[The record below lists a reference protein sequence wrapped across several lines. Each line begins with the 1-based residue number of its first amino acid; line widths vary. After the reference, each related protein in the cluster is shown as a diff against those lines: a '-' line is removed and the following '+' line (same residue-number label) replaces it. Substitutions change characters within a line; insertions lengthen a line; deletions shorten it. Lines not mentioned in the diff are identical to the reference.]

1 MARLRDALQKSFLER
16 NQRLIGLIG
25 ILALLAGS
33 AFALLLSGG
42 VFART
47 YHVTAYF
54 SDAAGITPGDHVTVA
69 GLNAGTVKG
78 IRVEKGLVAMDLGVS
93 RGVDLPSD
101 SSANI
106 VVQTLLGKR
115 SVDLVAGRSDKR
127 LQDGSVIPVQ
137 RTTTPV
143 DITELNDISV
153 RLMNRSDAGALNN
166 LLSEVTK
173 VTQGDRDQVT
183 QLIDGLDKVVT
194 AVDARRSQLADLID
208 ALNTLSGTLADKDQT
223 IVSLIDRLNAVLG
236 NLAARQQD
244 LQTLLVSTDSASHDT
259 ADLVERNRATLD
271 STLTSLHTVLN
282 VLADHQ
288 LDLAATVDYL
298 QQSVQGYSSVGYS
311 CTGARTYSGCSG
323 REYPNKWA
331 NIFVQSLGPLGVDAL
346 LGQCGVIDHVIDEI
360 LGTDCR
366 DEVKLPKGAMAPGMP
381 GGTGGTGGTGG
392 GSRGQGGGLPL
403 PLPIPTPSGLGG
415 TGSGQSLPGS
425 VGDLFDSTLQGQ
437 GGGGH

>member
-366 DEVKLPKGAMAPGMP
+366 DEVKLPKGARVPGMP
-381 GGTGGTGGTGG
+381 GGSGG
-392 GSRGQGGGLPL
+392 GSRGQGGGLL

-415 TGSGQSLPGS
+415 TTGGQSLPGS
-425 VGDLFDSTLQGQ
+425 VGDLFDTTLQGLG

>member
-1 MARLRDALQKSFLER
+1 VARLRDALQKSFLER

-244 LQTLLVSTDSASHDT
+244 LQTLLVSTDSASHET

>member
-244 LQTLLVSTDSASHDT
+244 LQTLLVATDSASHDT

-271 STLTSLHTVLN
+271 STLGSLHTVLN

-311 CTGARTYSGCSG
+311 CTGTRTYSGCSG

-331 NIFVQSLGPLGVDAL
+331 NIFVQSLGPAGVDAL

-366 DEVKLPKGAMAPGMP
+366 DEVKLPKGARVPGMP
-381 GGTGGTGGTGG
+381 GGSGG
-392 GSRGQGGGLPL
+392 GSRGQGGGLL

-415 TGSGQSLPGS
+415 TTGGQSLPGS
-425 VGDLFDSTLQGQ
+425 VGDLIDTTLQGLG